1 MFQDPNN
8 HAHLNHCSIQT
19 TTSTINIDQPRS
31 KTLSATV
38 TSLDKNARC
47 NDFIRCVEK
56 NQSNKEMKRVSKVLS
71 NMNKMNTIDGKD
83 NTRMAAKAVPSST
96 SNSQKVKV
104 NGSRAQTLNPQY
116 SYKPV
121 AVAKSDAESG
131 DLSRVNIFAVVF
143 QVLKVGFLT
152 SLLFPYFIK
161 FVLNFSYVKPQR
173 VLKFCQ

>member
-1 MFQDPNN
+1 MFQDLNN
-8 HAHLNHCSIQT
+8 HADLNHCSIQT
-19 TTSTINIDQPRS
+19 PISTISIDQPRN

-38 TSLDKNARC
+38 TSLDKNAGC
-47 NDFIRCVEK
+47 NDFICCVEK

-71 NMNKMNTIDGKD
+71 NMNKMNTRDGKD

-96 SNSQKVKV
+96 SNSQTFKV

-116 SYKPV
+116 SYKRV

-152 SLLFPYFIK
+152 SLLFPYFVK
-161 FVLNFSYVKPQR
+161 SVLNFSYVEPQR
-173 VLKFCQ
+173 VSQFRQ